1 MPILFVLLLL
11 AGCGSGTDPAPINLT
26 CANNGNGTQTCNVG
40 GEVVTAPCSSA
51 NGGGVSVF
59 DTATG
64 QPVELPPCDLSTT
77 THNAPA

>member
-11 AGCGSGTDPAPINLT
+11 VSCGSSDPGPVNLT
-26 CANNGNGTQTCNVG
+26 CSNNGNGTQTCVTGG

-51 NGGGVSVF
+51 NGAGASVF
-59 DTATG
+59 DTSTG

-77 THNAPA
+77 TNNPPA